1 MRLLLSVLSAALF
14 LFPQLAFAGA
24 NSFAEITAAEPSVRA
39 NGMADAYTAASDDPY
54 GVYYNPALTSENK
67 AVAFAFQRGYAD
79 DSTGVL
85 ALALPRLVG
94 GFSLGL
100 SFLYYNTGKM
110 DLFTSGG
117 SKRAV
122 IGEKDH
128 LGMVSLSRRFGV
140 YSFGANMKLARIA
153 LFETASDSTGLL
165 DLGFL
170 ADYPLVRLGFAVQNL
185 GGKMKLG
192 TEEERVASNWRLGLS
207 RLFSFG
213 AVDITGAA
221 DMVKRENEPAYFR
234 AGSEFVY
241 GKTVALRA
249 GYEFQNSLSADNNL
263 RFGCGFL
270 LKSMTL
276 DYAMVSYQNLG
287 ATHRFALSYKFDG
300 ADESPANHTVSAV
313 PVPYA
318 VETVKPEAVSVATTA
333 VVSVPPPSAVPAA
346 EPVAA
351 PVASADSALPI
362 APAVSALAVAPTV
375 SAAVSATGLKLDK
388 VVITD
393 SVENREPGEARASFA
408 SGTNKVYCWMKVS
421 GTTTETLKLVWY
433 ADGKYIS
440 TASAQIKS
448 DPMRTWNT
456 KTVVPGDWKVEIV
469 DSNNAVLYAGEFTVM
484 K

>member
-1 MRLLLSVLSAALF
+1 MRPLISALSAALL
-14 LFPQLAFAGA
+14 LFPQFAFAGA

-79 DSTGVL
+79 DSTGAL
-85 ALALPRLVG
+85 ALSLPRLVG
-94 GFSLGL
+94 GLSLGL
-100 SFLYYNTGKM
+100 SFLYYNTGEM

-122 IGEKDH
+122 IGEKDYV
-128 LGMVSLSRRFGV
+128 GMLSLSRRFGL

-153 LFETASDSTGLL
+153 LFETASDSSGLL

-170 ADYPLVRLGFAVQNL
+170 ADYPLVRFGFAVQNL

-300 ADESPANHTVSAV
+300 ADESPTKHTVSTV
-313 PVPYA
+313 PVPSA
-318 VETVKPEAVSVATTA
+318 VETVKPAVVSVATTA
-333 VVSVPPPSAVPAA
+333 VVSVPQPVAIPAA
-346 EPVAA
+346 EPVAT
-351 PVASADSALPI
+351 V
-362 APAVSALAVAPTV
+362 APAVSALPVAPAASALPVAPAV
-375 SAAVSATGLKLDK
+375 SAAVSTTGLKLEK

-456 KTVVPGDWKVEIV
+456 KTVVPGDWKVEII
-469 DSNNAVLYAGEFTVM
+469 DSNNTVLYTGEFTVL